1 MNVHDS
7 LKHYYTL
14 NQAIEN
20 QQPGDNQEIIQLR
33 IEKLEADIL
42 KSFGLPNSF
51 KFNMMLYDFA
61 RAEVLNDDLIAET
74 IVELKNEAE
83 QFLLKPV
90 MSDLQLLS
98 MAQREEMDPI
108 DVMAELGAPSH
119 DYTIFLISE
128 ILLPKTGTPSE
139 VLDELHKVVQ
149 FNCLDELFIL
159 GQSMDYTKN
168 ILYSKV
174 QSYNLRFLKEYLED
188 RSQDELS
195 GLDDELA
202 ELDQYTPE
210 LFTISNIIIEE
221 IVFDSEVPP
230 SIFAKIPGEKK
241 GKKKDVTIG
250 LQFSELNQILL
261 SCGEKGARISDV
273 ITQKLN
279 TEIIEEPA
287 VIDIAEVLGESML
300 ADNCFLEVF
309 HTKHLDDEGEWE
321 DDEDNLLMVNKVF
334 TRKEF
339 EQEVIDKNLKNQLY
353 ECFQLIE
360 SAYTYYLRLINTG
373 TSEKEALKKA
383 GLQDKLLFKMAI
395 LLNKING
402 NEEEDE
408 KKED

>member
-20 QQPGDNQEIIQLR
+20 QEPGENQEIIQQR

-51 KFNMMLYDFA
+51 KFNMVLYDFA
-61 RAEVLNDDLIAET
+61 RAEVLNDSLINDT
-74 IVELKNEAE
+74 ILQLKNDAE

-128 ILLPKTGTPSE
+128 ILLPKLGTPSE
-139 VLDELHKVVQ
+139 VLEELHKVVQ
-149 FNCLDELFIL
+149 YNCLDELFIL
-159 GQSMDYTKN
+159 SQSMDYAKN
-168 ILYSKV
+168 ILYNKV
-174 QSYNLRFLKEYLED
+174 LGYNLKFLKEYLED
-188 RSQDELS
+188 RSQDDIS

-210 LFTISNIIIEE
+210 LFTISNVIIEE

-230 SIFAKIPGEKK
+230 SLFAKIPAEK

-261 SCGEKGARISDV
+261 SCGEKGAKISDV

-279 TEIIEEPA
+279 TEIITEPA
-287 VIDIAEVLGESML
+287 VIDITKVLGESL
-300 ADNCFLEVF
+300 FADNCFLEVY
-309 HTKHLDDEGEWE
+309 HTKHLDEEGEWE

-339 EQEVIDKNLKNQLY
+339 EQEVIDKDLKNQLY

-360 SAYTYYLRLINTG
+360 SAYTYYQRLINTG
-373 TSEKEALKKA
+373 STEKEALKKA

-402 NEEEDE
+402 NNNELMTE
-408 KKED
+408 